1 MVKGNNAIPKV
12 HQRKHWT
19 PGSSQ
24 KGNYKT
30 FLSQPKKAESRRRL
44 RLQKAKK
51 IFPRPLKQ
59 LKPAVACP
67 TVRYNMRKRL
77 GRGFTP
83 AEIKAAG
90 STPRFVATV
99 GVSVDA
105 RRKNISQQSLDLN
118 AQRLKAYLAKLI
130 LFPISAKK
138 PAQGDATAEQQ
149 KAVKQDRSRFGK
161 SAAHPSTIKAAAAP
175 ARKVSKAE
183 TEKSAYKFLKKN
195 LSAVRFMGERIVR
208 QQKKAAKEKAAK
220 EKEAKK

>member
-1 MVKGNNAIPKV
+1 MTKGNNAIPKV

-30 FLSQPKKAESRRRL
+30 FLSQPKKAEARRRL

-51 IFPRPLKQ
+51 IFPRPLKM

-90 STPRFVATV
+90 SNPRYVATV

-118 AQRLKAYLAKLI
+118 AQRLKSYLDKLVVFPLSKKAVAKTDA
-130 LFPISAKK
+130 SA
-138 PAQGDATAEQQ
+138 EVQ
-149 KAVKQDRSRFGK
+149 KAAKQARKIGASPASIR
-161 SAAHPSTIKAAAAP
+161 AAAAP
-175 ARKVSKAE
+175 ARKVAKAE

-195 LSAVRFMGERIVR
+195 LSAVRFMGERMVR
-208 QQKKAAKEKAAK
+208 QQKKLAKEKAAK